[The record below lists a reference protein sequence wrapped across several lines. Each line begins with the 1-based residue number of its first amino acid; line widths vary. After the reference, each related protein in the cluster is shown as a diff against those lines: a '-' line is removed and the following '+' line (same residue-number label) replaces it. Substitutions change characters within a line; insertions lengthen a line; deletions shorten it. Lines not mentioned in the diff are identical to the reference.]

1 MSSLKLFQSTAVL
14 FAIFALFFPTTTFAI
29 SLSTDKSDYSYGDP
43 LTVTGQVD
51 TVEEEQFIVLQI
63 INPTQS
69 DIVIADQ
76 FLPTSQGSFSKT
88 YPLEGPKLNLDG
100 TYTLKIFYGEW
111 FESTFQFKTEVTSDS
126 LSETSL
132 SSSNP
137 TTSSESSSNPTTST
151 GSMPEPKLQSEEKL
165 KKKSVLDFVDPNK
178 NPQYYIDR
186 YYNEPNYKEWFDR
199 NYPDYTIEEAAGLE
213 LKPKLPDWV
222 RNIFIWYGG
231 DKISEDELIGA
242 LQFLI
247 KEGIIKV

>member
-1 MSSLKLFQSTAVL
+1 MSSLKLFQSTAIL

-29 SLSTDKSDYSYGDP
+29 GLSTDKSDYSYGDP

-51 TVEEEQFIVLQI
+51 TVEEGQFIVLQI

-76 FLPTSQGSFSKT
+76 FLPTSQGFFSKT

-111 FESTFQFKTEVTSDS
+111 FESTFQFKTQVTS
-126 LSETSL
+126 
-132 SSSNP
+132 NP
-137 TTSSESSSNPTTST
+137 SSESSSNPMTSSEPTTEAK
-151 GSMPEPKLQSEEKL
+151 PQFEEEPKKKL
-165 KKKSVLDFVDPNK
+165 ILDFIDPDK
-178 NPQYYIDR
+178 DPQYYIDR

-199 NYPDYTIEEAAGLE
+199 NYPDYTIEEAVGLE
-213 LKPKLPDWV
+213 SKSKLPEWV
-222 RNIFIWYGG
+222 RNIFIWYAEN
-231 DKISEDELIGA
+231 KISEDELIGA
-242 LQFLI
+242 FQFLI

>member
-1 MSSLKLFQSTAVL
+1 MSSLKLFQSTAIL

-29 SLSTDKSDYSYGDP
+29 GLSTDKSDYSYGDP

-51 TVEEEQFIVLQI
+51 TVEEGQFIVLQI

-76 FLPTSQGSFSKT
+76 FLPTSQGFFSKT

-111 FESTFQFKTEVTSDS
+111 FESTFQFKTQVTSDPS
-126 LSETSL
+126 SE

-137 TTSSESSSNPTTST
+137 TTSSESTT
-151 GSMPEPKLQSEEKL
+151 GAKPQFEEES
-165 KKKSVLDFVDPNK
+165 KKKSILDFIDPNK
-178 NPQYYIDR
+178 DPQYYIDR

-199 NYPDYTIEEAAGLE
+199 NYPDYTIEEAVGLE
-213 LKPKLPDWV
+213 SKSKLPEWV
-222 RNIFIWYGG
+222 RNIFIWYAEN
-231 DKISEDELIGA
+231 KISEDELIGA
-242 LQFLI
+242 FQFLI

>member
-1 MSSLKLFQSTAVL
+1 MRSLRLFQSTAIL

-29 SLSTDKSDYSYGDP
+29 SLSTDKSDYSYGDL
-43 LTVTGQVD
+43 LTVTGQVNS
-51 TVEEEQFIVLQI
+51 VQEGQFIVLQI

-126 LSETSL
+126 SSEPSS

-137 TTSSESSSNPTTST
+137 TISSGATE
-151 GSMPEPKLQSEEKL
+151 PEPQSKEESE
-165 KKKSVLDFVDPNK
+165 KKSVLDFVDPNK
-178 NPQYYIDR
+178 DPQYYIER

-199 NYPDYTIEEAAGLE
+199 NYPDYTIEEAVGLE
-213 LKPKLPDWV
+213 SKTKLPEWV
-222 RNIFIWYGG
+222 KNIFSWYAENQ
-231 DKISEDELIGA
+231 ISEDELIGA

-247 KEGIIKV
+247 KEGIIKI

>member
-1 MSSLKLFQSTAVL
+1 MSSLKLFQSTTIL

-29 SLSTDKSDYSYGDP
+29 DLSTDKSDYSYGDL

-51 TVEEEQFIVLQI
+51 TVEEGQFIVLQI

-76 FLPTSQGSFSKT
+76 FLPTSQGSFLKI

-111 FESTFQFKTEVTSDS
+111 FESIFQFKTKVTSDS
-126 LSETSL
+126 
-132 SSSNP
+132 
-137 TTSSESSSNPTTST
+137 SSESSSNPTTPSDST
-151 GSMPEPKLQSEEKL
+151 SELKLQSEEKL
-165 KKKSVLDFVDPNK
+165 KKKSVLNFVDPNK

-186 YYNEPNYKEWFDR
+186 YYNESNYKEWFDR
-199 NYPDYTIEEAAGLE
+199 NYPDYTIEEAVGLE

-222 RNIFIWYGG
+222 RNIFSWYGE
-231 DKISEDELIGA
+231 DKISEDELISA

>member
-1 MSSLKLFQSTAVL
+1 MSSLKLFQSTAIL
-14 FAIFALFFPTTTFAI
+14 FAIFALFLPTTTFAI
-29 SLSTDKSDYSYGDP
+29 GLSTDKSDYSYGDP

-51 TVEEEQFIVLQI
+51 TVEEGQFIVLQI

-76 FLPTSQGSFSKT
+76 FLPTSQGFFSKT

-126 LSETSL
+126 
-132 SSSNP
+132 
-137 TTSSESSSNPTTST
+137 SSESSSNPTTSSDST
-151 GSMPEPKLQSEEKL
+151 PELKLQSEEKL
-165 KKKSVLDFVDPNK
+165 KKKSILDFVDPNK
-178 NPQYYIDR
+178 DPQYYIDR

-199 NYPDYTIEEAAGLE
+199 NYPDYTIEETVGLE
-213 LKPKLPDWV
+213 SKPKLPEWV
-222 RNIFIWYGG
+222 RNIFIWYAENN
-231 DKISEDELIGA
+231 ISEDELIGA
-242 LQFLI
+242 FQFLI

>member
-1 MSSLKLFQSTAVL
+1 MSSLKLFQSTAIL

-29 SLSTDKSDYSYGDP
+29 GLSTDKSDYSYGDP

-51 TVEEEQFIVLQI
+51 TVEEGQFIVLQI

-76 FLPTSQGSFSKT
+76 FLPTLQGFFSKT

-111 FESTFQFKTEVTSDS
+111 FESTFQFKTQVTSDS
-126 LSETSL
+126 SSETS
-132 SSSNP
+132 NPATTIEP
-137 TTSSESSSNPTTST
+137 TTEPES
-151 GSMPEPKLQSEEKL
+151 QSEEEP
-165 KKKSVLDFVDPNK
+165 KKKSVLGFVDPNK
-178 NPQYYIDR
+178 DPQYYIDR

-199 NYPDYTIEEAAGLE
+199 NYPDYTIEEAVGLE
-213 LKPKLPDWV
+213 SNPKLPEWV
-222 RNIFIWYGG
+222 RNIFIWYAE

-247 KEGIIKV
+247 KERIITV

>member
-1 MSSLKLFQSTAVL
+1 MLFT
-14 FAIFALFFPTTTFAI
+14 IFALFFPITTFAI
-29 SLSTDKSDYSYGDP
+29 SLSTDKSDYNYGDT
-43 LTVTGQVD
+43 LTVTGQVNF
-51 TVEEEQFIVLQI
+51 VEGQFIVLQI

-126 LSETSL
+126 SSEPSS

-137 TTSSESSSNPTTST
+137 TISSGATE
-151 GSMPEPKLQSEEKL
+151 PEPQSKEESE
-165 KKKSVLDFVDPNK
+165 KKSVLDFVDPNK
-178 NPQYYIDR
+178 DPQYYIER

-199 NYPDYTIEEAAGLE
+199 NYPDYTIEEAVGLE
-213 LKPKLPDWV
+213 SKTKLPEWV
-222 RNIFIWYGG
+222 KNIFSWYAENQ
-231 DKISEDELIGA
+231 ISEDELIGA

-247 KEGIIKV
+247 KEGIIKI

>member
-1 MSSLKLFQSTAVL
+1 MSSLKLFQSTAIL

-29 SLSTDKSDYSYGDP
+29 GLSTDKSDYSYGDP

-51 TVEEEQFIVLQI
+51 TVEEGQFIVLQI

-126 LSETSL
+126 
-132 SSSNP
+132 
-137 TTSSESSSNPTTST
+137 SSESSSNPTTSSDST
-151 GSMPEPKLQSEEKL
+151 PEPKLQSEEKL
-165 KKKSVLDFVDPNK
+165 KKKSVPDFVDPNK

-199 NYPDYTIEEAAGLE
+199 NYPDYTIEEAVGLE
-213 LKPKLPDWV
+213 LNTKLPDWV
-222 RNIFIWYGG
+222 RNIFIWYGE

>member
-1 MSSLKLFQSTAVL
+1 MSSLKLFQSTVIL

-29 SLSTDKSDYSYGDP
+29 VLSTDKSDYSYGDP

-51 TVEEEQFIVLQI
+51 TVEEGQFIVLQI

-76 FLPTSQGSFSKT
+76 FLPTSQGFFSKT

-100 TYTLKIFYGEW
+100 IYTLKIFYGEW
-111 FESTFQFKTEVTSDS
+111 FESTFQFKTKVTSVS
-126 LSETSL
+126 
-132 SSSNP
+132 
-137 TTSSESSSNPTTST
+137 SSESSSNPTTSSDST
-151 GSMPEPKLQSEEKL
+151 PEPKLQSEEKL
-165 KKKSVLDFVDPNK
+165 KKKSVPDFVDPNE

-199 NYPDYTIEEAAGLE
+199 NYPDYTIEEAVGLE
-213 LKPKLPDWV
+213 LKTKLPDWV
-222 RNIFIWYGG
+222 RNIFIWYGE

>member
-1 MSSLKLFQSTAVL
+1 MSSLKLFQSTAIL

-29 SLSTDKSDYSYGDP
+29 SLSTDKSDYSYGDS

-51 TVEEEQFIVLQI
+51 TVEEGQFIVLQI

-126 LSETSL
+126 
-132 SSSNP
+132 
-137 TTSSESSSNPTTST
+137 SSESSSNPTTSSDST
-151 GSMPEPKLQSEEKL
+151 PELKLQSEEKL
-165 KKKSVLDFVDPNK
+165 KKKSILDFVDPNK
-178 NPQYYIDR
+178 DPQYYIDR

-199 NYPDYTIEEAAGLE
+199 NYPDYTIEETVGLE
-213 LKPKLPDWV
+213 SKPKLPEWV
-222 RNIFIWYGG
+222 RNIFIWYAENN
-231 DKISEDELIGA
+231 ISEDELIGA
-242 LQFLI
+242 FQFLI

>member
-1 MSSLKLFQSTAVL
+1 MSSLKLFQSTAIL

-29 SLSTDKSDYSYGDP
+29 GLSTDKSDYSYGDP

-51 TVEEEQFIVLQI
+51 TVEEGQFIVLQI

-76 FLPTSQGSFSKT
+76 FLPTSQGFFSKT

-126 LSETSL
+126 
-132 SSSNP
+132 
-137 TTSSESSSNPTTST
+137 SSESSSNPTTSSDST
-151 GSMPEPKLQSEEKL
+151 PELKLQSEEKL
-165 KKKSVLDFVDPNK
+165 KKKSILDFVDPNK
-178 NPQYYIDR
+178 DPQYYIDR

-199 NYPDYTIEEAAGLE
+199 NYPDYTIEETVGLE
-213 LKPKLPDWV
+213 SKPKLPEWV
-222 RNIFIWYGG
+222 RNIFIWYAENN
-231 DKISEDELIGA
+231 ISEDELIGA
-242 LQFLI
+242 FQFLI

>member
-1 MSSLKLFQSTAVL
+1 MSSLKLFQSTAIL
-14 FAIFALFFPTTTFAI
+14 FAIFALFLPTTTFAI
-29 SLSTDKSDYSYGDP
+29 SLSTDKSHYSYGDS

-51 TVEEEQFIVLQI
+51 TVEEGQFIVLQI

-76 FLPTSQGSFSKT
+76 FLPTLQGSFSKT

-126 LSETSL
+126 SSETSL

-137 TTSSESSSNPTTST
+137 TTSSEST
-151 GSMPEPKLQSEEKL
+151 PESEPQSKEEP
-165 KKKSVLDFVDPNK
+165 KKKSILDFVDPNK
-178 NPQYYIDR
+178 DPQYYIER

-199 NYPDYTIEEAAGLE
+199 NYPNYTIEEAVGFE
-213 LKPKLPDWV
+213 SKTKLPDWV
-222 RNIFIWYGG
+222 RNIFIWYGE
-231 DKISEDELIGA
+231 DKLSEDELIGA

>member
-1 MSSLKLFQSTAVL
+1 MSSLKLLQSIVIL

-29 SLSTDKSDYSYGDP
+29 GLSTDKLDYSYGDP

-51 TVEEEQFIVLQI
+51 TVEEGQFIVLQI

-126 LSETSL
+126 
-132 SSSNP
+132 
-137 TTSSESSSNPTTST
+137 SSESSSNPTTSSDST
-151 GSMPEPKLQSEEKL
+151 PEPKLQSEEKL
-165 KKKSVLDFVDPNK
+165 KKKSVPDFVDPNK

-199 NYPDYTIEEAAGLE
+199 NYPDYTIEEAVGLE
-213 LKPKLPDWV
+213 LKTKLPDWV
-222 RNIFIWYGG
+222 RNIFIWYGE

>member
-1 MSSLKLFQSTAVL
+1 MSSLKLFQSTAIL

-29 SLSTDKSDYSYGDP
+29 GLSTDKSDYSYGDP

-51 TVEEEQFIVLQI
+51 TVEEGQFIVLQI

-76 FLPTSQGSFSKT
+76 FLPTSQGFFSKT

-111 FESTFQFKTEVTSDS
+111 FESTFQFKTQVTSAPS
-126 LSETSL
+126 SE

-137 TTSSESSSNPTTST
+137 TTSSESTT
-151 GSMPEPKLQSEEKL
+151 GAKPQFEEEP
-165 KKKSVLDFVDPNK
+165 KKKSILDFIDPNK
-178 NPQYYIDR
+178 DPQYYIDR

-199 NYPDYTIEEAAGLE
+199 NYPDYTIEEAVGLE
-213 LKPKLPDWV
+213 SKSKLPEWV
-222 RNIFIWYGG
+222 RNIFIWYAEN
-231 DKISEDELIGA
+231 KISEDELIGA
-242 LQFLI
+242 FQFLI

>member
-1 MSSLKLFQSTAVL
+1 MSSLKLFQSTAIL

-29 SLSTDKSDYSYGDP
+29 SLSIDKSDYSYGDL

-51 TVEEEQFIVLQI
+51 TVEEGQFIVLQI

-111 FESTFQFKTEVTSDS
+111 FESTFQFKTQVTSDPS
-126 LSETSL
+126 SE

-137 TTSSESSSNPTTST
+137 TTSSESTT
-151 GSMPEPKLQSEEKL
+151 GAKPQFEEEP
-165 KKKSVLDFVDPNK
+165 KKKSILDFIDPNK
-178 NPQYYIDR
+178 DPQYYIDR

-199 NYPDYTIEEAAGLE
+199 NYPDYTIEEAVGLE
-213 LKPKLPDWV
+213 SKPKLPEWV
-222 RNIFIWYGG
+222 RNIFIWYAEN
-231 DKISEDELIGA
+231 KISEDELIGA
-242 LQFLI
+242 FQFLI

>member
-1 MSSLKLFQSTAVL
+1 MSSLKLFQSTAIL

-29 SLSTDKSDYSYGDP
+29 SLSTDKSDYSYGDL

-51 TVEEEQFIVLQI
+51 TVEEGQFIVLQI

-76 FLPTSQGSFSKT
+76 FLPTSQGFFSKT

-111 FESTFQFKTEVTSDS
+111 FESTFQFKTQVTS
-126 LSETSL
+126 
-132 SSSNP
+132 NP
-137 TTSSESSSNPTTST
+137 SSESSSNPMTSSEPTTEAK
-151 GSMPEPKLQSEEKL
+151 PQFEEEPKKKL
-165 KKKSVLDFVDPNK
+165 ILDFIDPDK
-178 NPQYYIDR
+178 DPQYYIDR

-199 NYPDYTIEEAAGLE
+199 NYPDYTIEEAVGLE
-213 LKPKLPDWV
+213 SKSKLPEWV
-222 RNIFIWYGG
+222 RNIFIWYAEN
-231 DKISEDELIGA
+231 KISEDELIGA
-242 LQFLI
+242 FQFLI

>member
-1 MSSLKLFQSTAVL
+1 MSSLKLFQSTAIL

-51 TVEEEQFIVLQI
+51 TVEEGQFIVLQI

-76 FLPTSQGSFSKT
+76 FLPTLQGFFSKT

-111 FESTFQFKTEVTSDS
+111 FESTFQFKTQVTSDS
-126 LSETSL
+126 SSETS
-132 SSSNP
+132 NP
-137 TTSSESSSNPTTST
+137 ATTIESTTE
-151 GSMPEPKLQSEEKL
+151 PESQSEEEP
-165 KKKSVLDFVDPNK
+165 KKKSVLGFVDPNK
-178 NPQYYIDR
+178 DPQYYIDR
-186 YYNEPNYKEWFDR
+186 YYNEPNYEEWFDR
-199 NYPDYTIEEAAGLE
+199 NYPDYTIEEAVGLE
-213 LKPKLPDWV
+213 SKTKLPDWV
-222 RNIFIWYGG
+222 RNIFIWYGE

>member
-1 MSSLKLFQSTAVL
+1 MSSLNKSFQLAVMLFT
-14 FAIFALFFPTTTFAI
+14 IFALFFPITTFAI
-29 SLSTDKSDYSYGDP
+29 SLSTDKSDYNYGDT
-43 LTVTGQVD
+43 LTVTGQVNF
-51 TVEEEQFIVLQI
+51 VEGQFIVLQI

-69 DIVIADQ
+69 DIAIADQ

-126 LSETSL
+126 SSEPSS

-137 TTSSESSSNPTTST
+137 TISSGATE
-151 GSMPEPKLQSEEKL
+151 PEPQSKEESE
-165 KKKSVLDFVDPNK
+165 KKSVLDFVDPNK
-178 NPQYYIDR
+178 DPQYYIER

-199 NYPDYTIEEAAGLE
+199 NYPDYTIEEAVGLE
-213 LKPKLPDWV
+213 SKTKLPEWV
-222 RNIFIWYGG
+222 KNIFSWYAENQ
-231 DKISEDELIGA
+231 ISEDELIGA

-247 KEGIIKV
+247 KEGIIKI

>member
-1 MSSLKLFQSTAVL
+1 MSSLKLFQSTAIL
-14 FAIFALFFPTTTFAI
+14 FTIFALFFPTATFAI
-29 SLSTDKSDYSYGDP
+29 GLSTDKSYYSYGDP

-51 TVEEEQFIVLQI
+51 TVEEGQFIVLQI

-76 FLPTSQGSFSKT
+76 FLPTSQGFFSRT

-111 FESTFQFKTEVTSDS
+111 FESTFQFKTQVTSDPS
-126 LSETSL
+126 SE

-137 TTSSESSSNPTTST
+137 TTSSESTT
-151 GSMPEPKLQSEEKL
+151 GAKPQFEEES
-165 KKKSVLDFVDPNK
+165 KKKSILGFIDPNK
-178 NPQYYIDR
+178 DPQYYIDR

-199 NYPDYTIEEAAGLE
+199 NYPDYTIEEAVGLE
-213 LKPKLPDWV
+213 SKSKLPEWV
-222 RNIFIWYGG
+222 RNIFIWYAEN
-231 DKISEDELIGA
+231 KISEDELIGA
-242 LQFLI
+242 FQFLI

>member
-1 MSSLKLFQSTAVL
+1 MSSLKLFQSTAIL

-51 TVEEEQFIVLQI
+51 TVEEGQFIVLQI

-76 FLPTSQGSFSKT
+76 FLPTSQGFFSKT

-126 LSETSL
+126 
-132 SSSNP
+132 
-137 TTSSESSSNPTTST
+137 SSESSSNPTTSSDST
-151 GSMPEPKLQSEEKL
+151 PELKLQSEEKL
-165 KKKSVLDFVDPNK
+165 KKKSILDFVDPNK
-178 NPQYYIDR
+178 DPQYYIDR

-199 NYPDYTIEEAAGLE
+199 NYPDYTIEETVGLE
-213 LKPKLPDWV
+213 SKPKLPEWV
-222 RNIFIWYGG
+222 RNIFIWYAENN
-231 DKISEDELIGA
+231 ISEDELIGA
-242 LQFLI
+242 FQFLI

>member
-1 MSSLKLFQSTAVL
+1 MSSLKLFQSTAIL

-29 SLSTDKSDYSYGDP
+29 GLSTDKSDYSYGDL

-51 TVEEEQFIVLQI
+51 TVEEGQFIVLQI

-76 FLPTSQGSFSKT
+76 FLPTSQGFFSKT

-111 FESTFQFKTEVTSDS
+111 FESTFQFKTKVMSDS
-126 LSETSL
+126 
-132 SSSNP
+132 
-137 TTSSESSSNPTTST
+137 SSESSSNPITSSDST
-151 GSMPEPKLQSEEKL
+151 PEPKLQSEEKL

-199 NYPDYTIEEAAGLE
+199 NYPDYTIEEAVGLE
-213 LKPKLPDWV
+213 LKHKLPEWV
-222 RNIFIWYGG
+222 RNVFSWYGEN
-231 DKISEDELIGA
+231 KISEDELIGA

>member
-1 MSSLKLFQSTAVL
+1 MSSLKLFQSTAIL

-29 SLSTDKSDYSYGDP
+29 SLSIDKSDYSYGDL

-51 TVEEEQFIVLQI
+51 TVEEGQFIVLQI

-76 FLPTSQGSFSKT
+76 FLPTLQGSFSKT

-126 LSETSL
+126 SSETL
-132 SSSNP
+132 NP
-137 TTSSESSSNPTTST
+137 VTTIESTTE
-151 GSMPEPKLQSEEKL
+151 PESQSKEEP
-165 KKKSVLDFVDPNK
+165 KKKSILDFVDPNK
-178 NPQYYIDR
+178 DPQYYIER

-199 NYPDYTIEEAAGLE
+199 NYPNYTIEEAVGFE
-213 LKPKLPDWV
+213 SKTKLPDWV
-222 RNIFIWYGG
+222 RNIFIWYGE
-231 DKISEDELIGA
+231 DKLSEDELIGA

>member
-1 MSSLKLFQSTAVL
+1 
-14 FAIFALFFPTTTFAI
+14 
-29 SLSTDKSDYSYGDP
+29 
-43 LTVTGQVD
+43 VTGQVD
-51 TVEEEQFIVLQI
+51 IVEEGQFIVLQI

-76 FLPTSQGSFSKT
+76 FLPTSQGFFSKT

-111 FESTFQFKTEVTSDS
+111 FESTFQFKTQVTSDPS
-126 LSETSL
+126 SETSS

-137 TTSSESSSNPTTST
+137 TTSSESIPEAK
-151 GSMPEPKLQSEEKL
+151 PQFEEEPKKKL
-165 KKKSVLDFVDPNK
+165 ILDFIDPNK
-178 NPQYYIDR
+178 DSQYYIDR

-199 NYPDYTIEEAAGLE
+199 NYPDYTIEEAVGLE
-213 LKPKLPDWV
+213 LKSKLPEWV
-222 RNIFIWYGG
+222 RNIFIWYAEN
-231 DKISEDELIGA
+231 KISEDELIGA

>member
-1 MSSLKLFQSTAVL
+1 MSSLKLFQSTAIL

-29 SLSTDKSDYSYGDP
+29 GLSTDKLDYSYGDP

-51 TVEEEQFIVLQI
+51 TVEEGQFIVLQI

-126 LSETSL
+126 
-132 SSSNP
+132 
-137 TTSSESSSNPTTST
+137 SSESSSNPTTSSDST
-151 GSMPEPKLQSEEKL
+151 PEPKLQSEEKL
-165 KKKSVLDFVDPNK
+165 KKKSVPDFVDPNK

-199 NYPDYTIEEAAGLE
+199 NYPDYTIEEAVGLE
-213 LKPKLPDWV
+213 LKTKLPDWV
-222 RNIFIWYGG
+222 RNIFIWYGE

-247 KEGIIKV
+247 KGGIIKV

>member
-1 MSSLKLFQSTAVL
+1 MSSFKSFQSAAIM

-29 SLSTDKSDYSYGDP
+29 GLSTDKSDYSYGDP

-51 TVEEEQFIVLQI
+51 TVEEGQFIVLQI

-76 FLPTSQGSFSKT
+76 FLPTSQGSFSKI
-88 YPLEGPKLNLDG
+88 YLLKGPKLNLDG

-111 FESTFQFKTEVTSDS
+111 FESTFQFKTEITSDS
-126 LSETSL
+126 SSES

-137 TTSSESSSNPTTST
+137 TTSSDLT
-151 GSMPEPKLQSEEKL
+151 PEPKLQSEEKL
-165 KKKSVLDFVDPNK
+165 KKKSILDFVDPNK
-178 NPQYYIDR
+178 DPQYYIDR

-199 NYPDYTIEEAAGLE
+199 NYPDYTIEETVGLE
-213 LKPKLPDWV
+213 SKTKLPDWV

>member
-1 MSSLKLFQSTAVL
+1 MSSLKLFQSTAIL

-29 SLSTDKSDYSYGDP
+29 GLSTDKSDYSYGDP

-51 TVEEEQFIVLQI
+51 TVEEGQFIVLQI

-76 FLPTSQGSFSKT
+76 FLPTSQGFFSKT

-111 FESTFQFKTEVTSDS
+111 FESTFQFKTQVTSD
-126 LSETSL
+126 
-132 SSSNP
+132 P
-137 TTSSESSSNPTTST
+137 SSESSSNPTTSSEPTT
-151 GSMPEPKLQSEEKL
+151 GAKPQFEEEP
-165 KKKSVLDFVDPNK
+165 KKKSILDFIDPDK
-178 NPQYYIDR
+178 DPQYYIDR

-199 NYPDYTIEEAAGLE
+199 NYPDYTIEEAVGLE
-213 LKPKLPDWV
+213 SKSKLPEWV
-222 RNIFIWYGG
+222 RNIFIWYAEN
-231 DKISEDELIGA
+231 KISEDELIGA
-242 LQFLI
+242 FQFLI

>member
-1 MSSLKLFQSTAVL
+1 MSSLKLFQSTAIL
-14 FAIFALFFPTTTFAI
+14 FAIFALFFPTTTFATD
-29 SLSTDKSDYSYGDP
+29 LSTDKSYYSYGDP

-51 TVEEEQFIVLQI
+51 TVEEGQFIVLQI

-76 FLPTSQGSFSKT
+76 FLPTSQGFFSKT

-111 FESTFQFKTEVTSDS
+111 FESTFQFKTQVTSDPS
-126 LSETSL
+126 SE

-137 TTSSESSSNPTTST
+137 TTSSESTTGAKPTF
-151 GSMPEPKLQSEEKL
+151 EEES
-165 KKKSVLDFVDPNK
+165 KKKSILGFIDPNK
-178 NPQYYIDR
+178 DPQYYIDR

-199 NYPDYTIEEAAGLE
+199 NYPDYTIEEAVGLE
-213 LKPKLPDWV
+213 SKSKLPEWI
-222 RNIFIWYGG
+222 RNIFIWYAEN
-231 DKISEDELIGA
+231 KISEDELIGA
-242 LQFLI
+242 FQFLI

>member
-1 MSSLKLFQSTAVL
+1 MSSLKLFQSTAIL

-29 SLSTDKSDYSYGDP
+29 SLSIDKSDYSYGDL

-51 TVEEEQFIVLQI
+51 TVEEGQFIVLQI

-76 FLPTSQGSFSKT
+76 FLPTLQGFFSKT

-111 FESTFQFKTEVTSDS
+111 FESTFQFKTQVTSDS
-126 LSETSL
+126 SSETS
-132 SSSNP
+132 NP
-137 TTSSESSSNPTTST
+137 ATTIESTTE
-151 GSMPEPKLQSEEKL
+151 PESQSEEEP
-165 KKKSVLDFVDPNK
+165 KKKSVLGFVDPNK
-178 NPQYYIDR
+178 DPQYYIDR
-186 YYNEPNYKEWFDR
+186 YYNEPNYEEWFDM
-199 NYPDYTIEEAAGLE
+199 NYPDYTIEEAVGLE
-213 LKPKLPDWV
+213 SKPKLPEWV
-222 RNIFIWYGG
+222 RNIFSWYGE

-247 KEGIIKV
+247 KEGIIKI

>member
-1 MSSLKLFQSTAVL
+1 MLFT
-14 FAIFALFFPTTTFAI
+14 IFALFFPITTFAI
-29 SLSTDKSDYSYGDP
+29 SLSTDKSDYNYGDS
-43 LTVTGQVD
+43 LTVTGQVNF
-51 TVEEEQFIVLQI
+51 VEGQFIVLQI

-111 FESTFQFKTEVTSDS
+111 FESTFQFKTQVTSDS
-126 LSETSL
+126 SSET
-132 SSSNP
+132 SNP
-137 TTSSESSSNPTTST
+137 TTASESITESES
-151 GSMPEPKLQSEEKL
+151 QSEEDS
-165 KKKSVLDFVDPNK
+165 KKKSILDFVDPNK
-178 NPQYYIDR
+178 DPQYYIDR
-186 YYNEPNYKEWFDR
+186 YYNEPNYKKWFDK
-199 NYPDYTIEEAAGLE
+199 NYPDYTIEEAVGLE
-213 LKPKLPDWV
+213 SKPKLTEWV
-222 RNIFIWYGG
+222 RNIFIWYAE